1 MTHNFSI
8 SYTNLVYNC
17 LKQLQ
22 ESQVLSSSLSFDNIS
37 VEAPKESTHGDLSTN
52 AAMVLAKP
60 AGLAPRI
67 LAEKITPL
75 LQQQPFVTSV
85 SIAGPGFINFTL
97 SNEYWQSFI
106 PLILSQNLDYGN
118 STIGQGKRANV
129 EYVSANPTGPMHAG
143 HGRNA
148 VFGDAIAAL
157 LTKTGYTVTREY
169 YINDAGNQ
177 IDVLARSAHL
187 RYRQALGERIAGE
200 AFEGLYP
207 GDYLVDI
214 GQRFA
219 DQYGHQFVNQNE
231 QQWLPL
237 FRKETVAAMM
247 ELIRDDLAALG
258 VKMDTF
264 TSEQAIVDK
273 GTVDTILAILQ
284 DKGDLYEGVLEKP
297 KGHDDN
303 DWEPRPQT
311 LFRASAYGDDVDRA
325 LKKSDG
331 TWTYFASDIA
341 YHYDKFQRG
350 GELIIDVLGADHAG
364 YLKRIKAATKAVTNG
379 KAEIDVCVSQLV
391 NLLENGTP
399 IRMSKRSG
407 NFIRLRD
414 VIDRVGKDVTRFIML
429 TRHHDM
435 PIDFDFAKVLEQSKD
450 NPVFY
455 VQYAHARCHSVLR
468 HGLTQF
474 PNAFDS
480 VNLDLKVLNDTT
492 ELEIMKLLAFW
503 PRFLEKA
510 ALAREPH
517 RITNYLQ
524 DLAAV
529 FHSLWNKG
537 KDHTELR
544 FIDPNN
550 ASLTAARLN
559 LIKAVATVLASGLTL
574 FGITPVEEMRQ

>member
-1 MTHNFSI
+1 
-8 SYTNLVYNC
+8 
-17 LKQLQ
+17 
-22 ESQVLSSSLSFDNIS
+22 
-37 VEAPKESTHGDLSTN
+37 
-52 AAMVLAKP
+52 
-60 AGLAPRI
+60 
-67 LAEKITPL
+67 
-75 LQQQPFVTSV
+75 
-85 SIAGPGFINFTL
+85 
-97 SNEYWQSFI
+97 
-106 PLILSQNLDYGN
+106 
-118 STIGQGKRANV
+118 
-129 EYVSANPTGPMHAG
+129 
-143 HGRNA
+143 
-148 VFGDAIAAL
+148 
-157 LTKTGYTVTREY
+157 
-169 YINDAGNQ
+169 
-177 IDVLARSAHL
+177 
-187 RYRQALGERIAGE
+187 
-200 AFEGLYP
+200 
-207 GDYLVDI
+207 
-214 GQRFA
+214 
-219 DQYGHQFVNQNE
+219 
-231 QQWLPL
+231 
-237 FRKETVAAMM
+237 
-247 ELIRDDLAALG
+247 
-258 VKMDTF
+258 
-264 TSEQAIVDK
+264 
-273 GTVDTILAILQ
+273 
-284 DKGDLYEGVLEKP
+284 
-297 KGHDDN
+297 
-303 DWEPRPQT
+303 
-311 LFRASAYGDDVDRA
+311 
-325 LKKSDG
+325 
-331 TWTYFASDIA
+331 
-341 YHYDKFQRG
+341 
-350 GELIIDVLGADHAG
+350 
-364 YLKRIKAATKAVTNG
+364 
-379 KAEIDVCVSQLV
+379 
-391 NLLENGTP
+391 
-399 IRMSKRSG
+399 MSKRSG